1 MGVARAYVV
10 PYGPEPQPHE
20 EERQPRTL
28 TLRPPEE
35 RRKQRIAANMLASEI
50 NCLS

>member
-1 MGVARAYVV
+1 MRVARAYVA
-10 PYGPEPQPHE
+10 PQGPEPQPHE

-35 RRKQRIAANMLASEI
+35 RRKQRNAANMLVSEI
-50 NCLS
+50 NFLS